1 MYLREALEN
10 VRKLKESVDLEIKEN
25 RNDKNKT
32 EEEKANFK
40 PSTDPHTINLMEQMI
55 LNLGGNYSKGRASI
69 KESLTT
75 TDSVKLIPKIIEG
88 KLLEASEPA
97 YLGTNFFQTIHVDG
111 GNSAVY
117 VIPVVGELYAHE
129 VGEGQRYKEETFDM
143 NTIENAEI
151 EVSRGTETA
160 SAKSLLDRI
169 DVNDVRECAKTVG
182 EFNISDDDIKYGLL
196 YGRSVI
202 AEFLC

>member
-75 TDSVKLIPKIIEG
+75 TDAVKLIPKIIEG
-88 KLLEASEPA
+88 KL
-97 YLGTNFFQTIHVDG
+97 NV
-111 GNSAVY
+111 
-117 VIPVVGELYAHE
+117 
-129 VGEGQRYKEETFDM
+129 
-143 NTIENAEI
+143 
-151 EVSRGTETA
+151 
-160 SAKSLLDRI
+160 
-169 DVNDVRECAKTVG
+169 
-182 EFNISDDDIKYGLL
+182 IKYSRENNVPFLGICL
-196 YGRSVI
+196 GMQCAVI
-202 AEFLC
+202 EYARNVLELKDANSHE

>member
-75 TDSVKLIPKIIEG
+75 TDAVKLIPKIIEG

-117 VIPVVGELYAHE
+117 VILPKDLHVGSIVSTLAIDTSISLCPH
-129 VGEGQRYKEETFDM
+129 
-143 NTIENAEI
+143 IEQ
-151 EVSRGTETA
+151 VL
-160 SAKSLLDRI
+160 K
-169 DVNDVRECAKTVG
+169 
-182 EFNISDDDIKYGLL
+182 
-196 YGRSVI
+196 
-202 AEFLC
+202 